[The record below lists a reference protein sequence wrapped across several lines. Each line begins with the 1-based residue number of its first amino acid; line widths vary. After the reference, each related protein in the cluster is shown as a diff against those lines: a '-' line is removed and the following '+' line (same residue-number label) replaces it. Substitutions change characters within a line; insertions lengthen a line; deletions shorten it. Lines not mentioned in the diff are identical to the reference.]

1 MRGHDVAK
9 PSRFSWGHNAW
20 PGRRCRTRPEQ
31 LALIKRDRSR
41 LAPRLAPTPG
51 KAPSTAAA
59 ADPTNAASAS
69 ATATSAATTAAATTA
84 ASATAAS
91 TAAAASTGELDITF
105 FRRSR
110 AFLVEDVERGQ
121 THIGDFF
128 FAQSDLLIGRIIR
141 RLGCV
146 IRWRNRSRRAAHHRK
161 GQASRTQSGERR
173 LHSLRRLLH
182 SWHIRILHFLASGS
196 SAMSLLQGLP
206 PRKLK
211 RLHELPKAR
220 RFHID
225 ERCLQHHP
233 FILHSSFRAS
243 GENRCRRLKF

>member
-1 MRGHDVAK
+1 MRGRVDDVA
-9 PSRFSWGHNAW
+9 
-20 PGRRCRTRPEQ
+20 PGPEQ

-41 LAPRLAPTPG
+41 LAPRLASAPG

-59 ADPTNAASAS
+59 TDPTNAASAS
-69 ATATSAATTAAATTA
+69 ATASSAATAA
-84 ASATAAS
+84 ATAAS
-91 TAAAASTGELDITF
+91 TTAASTTAAASTGELDVTF
-105 FRRSR
+105 LRRSR
-110 AFLVEDVERGQ
+110 AFLVEDIERGQ

-128 FAQSDLLIGRIIR
+128 FAQSDLMIGRIIR

-146 IRWRNRSRRAAHHRK
+146 IRWRNCSRRAAYHRK
-161 GQASRTQSGERR
+161 CQAGRTQSGERR

-196 SAMSLLQGLP
+196 SGLSLLQGLP

-220 RFHID
+220 SMAKISH
-225 ERCLQHHP
+225 
-233 FILHSSFRAS
+233 
-243 GENRCRRLKF
+243 